1 MKSKRSNKTNKAQN
15 NKAKKSTTCNNSLA
29 SNNE

>member
-15 NKAKKSTTCNNSLA
+15 KAKKSISCNDSLKA
-29 SNNE
+29 NNE